1 MKKYISNKE
10 VLAEPMGYIE
20 FIQYMDLDSEAMVN
34 KPGYMVDS
42 GNGRISWWPK
52 DDFESKYKPSETF
65 LERLTI
71 EHSELEEKYKK
82 LSVFINS
89 NKAFAGLEEAEQKDL
104 LFQHNT
110 MQEYLLVLNARLNAR
125 IERASQNA

>member
-20 FIQYMDLDSEAMVN
+20 FIQYMDLDSEAMAN

-82 LSVFINS
+82 LSIFINS
-89 NKAFAGLEEAEQKDL
+89 NKAFAGLEEVEQKDL
-104 LFQHNT
+104 LFQHNI
-110 MQEYLLVLNARLNAR
+110 MQEYLLVLNAR
-125 IERASQNA
+125 IERAKQKA